1 MLPFFPLLRRIR
13 HGLTL
18 GVRVIATDAGG
29 RLLLVKHSYTPGW
42 YLPGGGVDAGET
54 AAEAARRELREEAGI
69 AFDGPLALHGV
80 FFNPK
85 VGGRDHVVVYR
96 AEGVAPGGGGG
107 GGAGLEILS
116 AAFFPLEDLPQGVT
130 AATVRRIA
138 EWRSGL
144 PLDEAW

>member
-13 HGLTL
+13 HGVTL
-18 GVRVIATDAGG
+18 GVRVIATDAQG

-54 AAEAARRELREEAGI
+54 TAEAARRELSEEAGI
-69 AFDGPLALHGV
+69 AYDGPLALHGV

-96 AEGVAPGGGGG
+96 AEGVEPGAGKA
-107 GGAGLEILS
+107 AGLEILD
-116 AAFFPLEDLPQGVT
+116 ATFFSLEHLPQGIT